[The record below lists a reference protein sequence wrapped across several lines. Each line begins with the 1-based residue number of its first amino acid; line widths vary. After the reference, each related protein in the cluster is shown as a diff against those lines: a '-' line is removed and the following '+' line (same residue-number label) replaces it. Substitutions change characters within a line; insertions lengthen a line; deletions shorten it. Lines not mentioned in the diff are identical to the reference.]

1 MIINDTVIINHTV
14 IINDR
19 VRIDDAV
26 EITVT
31 VTDDYGSKLLGE
43 AQEMTAS

>member
-1 MIINDTVIINHTV
+1 MIINDTVIIN
-14 IINDR
+14 DR
-19 VRIDDAV
+19 VRINDAV

-31 VTDDYGSKLLGE
+31 ITDDYGRKLLGE